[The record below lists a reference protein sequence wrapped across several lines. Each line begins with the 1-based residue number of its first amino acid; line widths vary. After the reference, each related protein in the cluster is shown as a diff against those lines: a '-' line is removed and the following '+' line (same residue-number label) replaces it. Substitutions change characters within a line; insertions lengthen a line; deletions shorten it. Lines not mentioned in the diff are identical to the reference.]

1 MKRLIV
7 VGSPRVRGRSAA
19 LAEELFEACIDE
31 CPEDE
36 VSLASVSTLE
46 IQPCQGCDACKILN
60 PDVAVVGALS
70 QDAAND
76 VPAEEKY
83 TFAALCAIHD
93 DMTEVRELLDEADE
107 LIVVSPVYFSGAPA
121 QMKALL
127 DRLQPYF
134 WTRESLAKKRPAT
147 LHIVGEGGDPHGYAP
162 LIGVMRSAFSCAG
175 FTFERAL
182 DWVGKIDESGE
193 ILADAEELELSA
205 YES

>member
-7 VGSPRVRGRSAA
+7 VGSPRVHGRSAA
-19 LAEELFEACIDE
+19 LAEELFEACIEE

-46 IQPCQGCDACKILN
+46 IQPCQGCDACK
-60 PDVAVVGALS
+60 ALDS
-70 QDAAND
+70 DTALAGGLSLDAAKEK
-76 VPAEEKY
+76 PAEEKHA
-83 TFAALCAIHD
+83 FGAPCAIHD
-93 DMTEVRELLDEADE
+93 DMAEVRELLDEADE

-134 WTRESLAKKRPAT
+134 WTREKLTEKRPAT

-162 LIGVMRSAFSCAG
+162 LIGVMCSAFSCAG
-175 FTFERAL
+175 FTFERVL

-193 ILADAEELELSA
+193 ILADAEELDFST